1 MTKLVHLPVFDTIA
15 MISKLWNL
23 SSLSSWSRLEVR
35 PTPWPLRWTE
45 AEDPN
50 HGTKSR
56 TLKCK
61 CKVEAAKASK
71 IILAKLL
78 KFAWLPMSANT
89 LDNEPNDTKMDAQR
103 FTKNGM
109 ELGDLVR
116 SNPVAEEDPA
126 PSCANF
132 TLFSPGA
139 GG

>member
-1 MTKLVHLPVFDTIA
+1 MQVKYL
-15 MISKLWNL
+15 
-23 SSLSSWSRLEVR
+23 
-35 PTPWPLRWTE
+35 
-45 AEDPN
+45 
-50 HGTKSR
+50 
-56 TLKCK
+56 
-61 CKVEAAKASK
+61 CKVEAANASK

-89 LDNEPNDTKMDAQR
+89 LDKEPKDTKIDVQR

-109 ELGDLVR
+109 ELGVLVR

-126 PSCANF
+126 PSCATF